1 MNVLSLFDGMSCGRI
16 ALDRLGIKVDNYYA
30 SEIDKYAMKVSEAN
44 YPDIIQVGDVTQLDT
59 STLPKIDLIMGGS
72 PCQGFS
78 VAGKGLAFDDPRSA
92 LFFEFVRCVK
102 ELKPKYFLLENVN
115 MKKEYLNIITE
126 YMGVEGIKINSA
138 LVSAQNRQRWY
149 WTNITGIEQP
159 EQRGI
164 VLRDIL
170 ENDAEEPMYSNI
182 YGGFGEKKPR
192 EHFDKSVTIRAN
204 SGGGSIPNVKLKDFD
219 KNLARMTTKEGKAY
233 CLTASYQA
241 AVPHNSLARSQR
253 SMIPVITGGALRA
266 RSVNAE
272 GKNVACKETKPKQ
285 MLELRKDD
293 KSNAISSVNKDSVVT
308 ETITIDKDKKQLII
322 KEATKKGYTIIEDGD
337 CFDMSYV
344 KSKTRKGRNMKYKS
358 NCLTAT
364 SYNYMR
370 FEYSEEEKEV
380 YWRKLTPVEC
390 ERLQTVPDNYTNHVS
405 NTQRYKML
413 GNGWTIEVITHILKK
428 IEIDI

>member
-1 MNVLSLFDGMSCGRI
+1 MYVVNCFGGMEVGRL
-16 ALDRLGIKVDNYYA
+16 ALDRLGITPTRYYS
-30 SEIDKYAMKVSEAN
+30 SEIDPHAMKIASKN
-44 YPDIIQVGDVTQLDT
+44 YPDIIQLGDVNNWRDWDIEW
-59 STLPKIDLIMGGS
+59 KFVDLVMGGF
-72 PCQGFS
+72 PCQAWS
-78 VAGKGLAFDDPRSA
+78 VAGKQQGDRDPRGQ
-92 LFFEFVRCVK
+92 LFWVMLDIMKHVMECN
-102 ELKPKYFLLENVN
+102 PNAKYLMENVRMSN
-115 MKKEYLNIITE
+115 AFEKYITHHTEQALPNVNKYL
-126 YMGVEGIKINSA
+126 INSS

-308 ETITIDKDKKQLII
+308 ETITIASQWQEVADKALKGGVQLINNQQNLVLDTL
-322 KEATKKGYTIIEDGD
+322 ESYKKHFINGKKR
-337 CFDMSYV
+337 F
-344 KSKTRKGRNMKYKS
+344 SKIF
-358 NCLTAT
+358 A
-364 SYNYMR
+364 
-370 FEYSEEEKEV
+370 
-380 YWRKLTPVEC
+380 
-390 ERLQTVPDNYTNHVS
+390 
-405 NTQRYKML
+405 
-413 GNGWTIEVITHILKK
+413 
-428 IEIDI
+428 